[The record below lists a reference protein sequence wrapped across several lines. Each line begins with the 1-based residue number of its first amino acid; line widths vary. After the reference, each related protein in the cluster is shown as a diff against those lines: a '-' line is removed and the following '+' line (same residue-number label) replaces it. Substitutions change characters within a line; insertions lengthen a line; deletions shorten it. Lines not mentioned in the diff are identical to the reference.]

1 MTKEQLALE
10 LQKVT
15 EERNVLV
22 KQIKNLRRDRA
33 SVELRKKVHSLEATL
48 AAKNEILEETRETRD
63 GYSERIRKYS
73 RNVLDFSNLSWFERA
88 FMGKETI
95 VNFFK

>member
-33 SVELRKKVHSLEATL
+33 SVGLKKRVSDLKTALEA
-48 AAKNEILEETRETRD
+48 KDHILEDTIKARD
-63 GYSERIRKYS
+63 EHADKLRKYS
-73 RNVLDFSNLSWFERA
+73 RNVLDFSDLSWFERA
-88 FMGKETI
+88 FMSKETI